1 MRILALLAL
10 PLGKLYFLN
19 FWLGIVNVLSWLVAS
34 CWDKVVSFECLSSGL
49 WQKKSDVTTV
59 GNAFPDNALLSAQAG
74 HRDLAHCLE
83 SRLNYQ
89 PFGHFHVKCSLLWFS
104 HS

>member
-1 MRILALLAL
+1 MSMSCPGWWPSAGTGLFLFTVFHLDF
-10 PLGKLYFLN
+10 GKKKLD
-19 FWLGIVNVLSWLVAS
+19 VA
-34 CWDKVVSFECLSSGL
+34 
-49 WQKKSDVTTV
+49 TV

-74 HRDLAHCLE
+74 GRDLAYYLD

-89 PFGHFHVKCSLLWFS
+89 PFGHFYVKCSLLWFS